1 MVPGTRP
8 SGVPGAGG
16 GGLWGSTAAATSARA
31 GRDAPHAGL
40 AGRAHEA
47 GSTGRRWRGPGT
59 ARRAAQQAGGGTP
72 GAPMRARA
80 ADRRTV
86 EAAWGGRE
94 SRCVRLAPTRD
105 VCGAGAWR
113 AAAPGSWQLWPARPA
128 RPGPTSRRRP
138 ITAPGRGAT
147 ATCLG
152 RAIPTPSRRSSAQRR
167 PAVIKGLPLPPR
179 QHHVLACPQLPTA
192 PSTAS
197 MSSCRFVLPAG
208 APRARA
214 HAGLSQRAS
223 ICVHL
228 RPSAPCPHAGRLTPW
243 RQLPSTWRWAPMC
256 AAPIA
261 TTSSFVSTSAHPA
274 TNL

>member
-40 AGRAHEA
+40 AGHAHEA

-59 ARRAAQQAGGGTP
+59 ARRAAQQQEA
-72 GAPMRARA
+72 ARRARPMRARA

-105 VCGAGAWR
+105 VCGAGAGR

-167 PAVIKGLPLPPR
+167 PAVIKGLPLPPASTTFSP
-179 QHHVLACPQLPTA
+179 VLNYQLLPPPPPCRPAALCSPPA
-192 PSTAS
+192 P
-197 MSSCRFVLPAG
+197 L
-208 APRARA
+208 A
-214 HAGLSQRAS
+214 HAPMPAYPSVRPSAS
-223 ICVHL
+223 ICVPVL
-228 RPSAPCPHAGRLTPW
+228 LAPTP
-243 RQLPSTWRWAPMC
+243 AD
-256 AAPIA
+256 
-261 TTSSFVSTSAHPA
+261 
-274 TNL
+274 